1 MKERWM
7 SVKREERIAAEGWGG
22 GIMQSAVRLSRHA
35 PLNMIEL
42 PQHPRNLTHYP
53 NKEEER
59 EKVRQGGRVSK
70 VFNILFFF
78 NKVDLFRSR

>member
-7 SVKREERIAAEGWGG
+7 YVKREERIAAEGWGG

-42 PQHPRNLTHYP
+42 PQHPRNLSNSLP
-53 NKEEER
+53 KQR
-59 EKVRQGGRVSK
+59 GGEGES
-70 VFNILFFF
+70 
-78 NKVDLFRSR
+78 